1 MSVRTL
7 NGTVFFPRLSDLFA
21 FAVTKSFDTG
31 LETIGPV
38 HLLRDGSLV
47 FHGNE
52 QGQPKL
58 KRYNTDTGTEISCA
72 DLPDIPWGCCV
83 VELGGRSSLALSFG

>member
-1 MSVRTL
+1 MLAIKLTRNNL
-7 NGTVFFPRLSDLFA
+7 GFPPHLFT

-47 FHGNE
+47 FCGSE
-52 QGQPKL
+52 QGQSKL
-58 KRYNTDTGTEISCA
+58 KRYNTDTGTEISCT
-72 DLPDIPWGCCV
+72 DLHDGQCRSCLV
-83 VELGGRSSLALSFG
+83 GLGGRSSLVLSFG